1 MPRRAKVIAIG
12 MLWVGI
18 GVSGWLIGV
27 LWIELVL
34 AAVALAVTVYLIR
47 LRTVGPE
54 LRAATSEE

>member
-1 MPRRAKVIAIG
+1 